1 MRDALAE
8 GFGACRKIAV
18 RVSIQV
24 LIVLSLLFSMAAMA
38 AADPEASAE
47 VAEAIRL
54 ISLGP
59 VDITVLDPFI
69 VVLAVWSIAPIR
81 PLVGELVDELR
92 GVNE

>member
-1 MRDALAE
+1 MRDGVDE
-8 GFGACRKIAV
+8 VFSACRKIAV

-24 LIVLSLLFSMAAMA
+24 LIVLSLMFSMAAMA

-47 VAEAIRL
+47 VAEVMRL
-54 ISLGP
+54 VSLGP

-81 PLVGELVDELR
+81 PLVGELVDEIR
-92 GVNE
+92 GIEG